1 MILNIEVHSIQC
13 CFTGMVGDEE
23 SLVKSGVLTSPNY
36 PEGYPN
42 NHDSTQTVQVAEGK
56 TIRYVWTNFQTEV
69 RQYDYVEI
77 VDEDGTILVSRK
89 GGSSLPS
96 PGTSNTNI
104 MHVKFHT
111 DGDTTRTGW
120 RLEWNEQ

>member
-1 MILNIEVHSIQC
+1 
-13 CFTGMVGDEE
+13 MVGDEE
-23 SLVKSGVLTSPNY
+23 SMPKSGVLTSPNY
-36 PEGYPN
+36 PNSYPN
-42 NHDSTQTVQVAEGK
+42 DHHSTQTVEVEEGK
-56 TIRYVWTNFQTEV
+56 VIRYSWTSFHTEGQL
-69 RQYDYVEI
+69 RKSGIPYDYVEI
-77 VDEDGTILVSRK
+77 VDEDGTSLMTK
-89 GGSSLPS
+89 TAGSSLPS